1 MSTDSL
7 RITYNGSKSTFEELL
22 DKDNSVSIHHKNLQ
36 FLATEVFKIKDNM
49 APEFLHEIF

>member
-7 RITYNGSKSTFEELL
+7 KITYNGSKSTFEELL

-49 APEFLHEIF
+49 APEFLNEIF

>member
-22 DKDNSVSIHHKNLQ
+22 NKDNSVSIHHKNLQ

-49 APEFLHEIF
+49 VPEFLNEIF